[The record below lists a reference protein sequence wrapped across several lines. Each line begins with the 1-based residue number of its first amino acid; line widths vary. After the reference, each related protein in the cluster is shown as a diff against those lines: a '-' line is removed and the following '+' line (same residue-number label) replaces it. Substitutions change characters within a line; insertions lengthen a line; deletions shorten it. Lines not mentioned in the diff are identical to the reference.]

1 MHKSGSNIAHEGT
14 PDESRTVAGLRGVA
28 DSPALSPGD
37 AVVTIE
43 QEFGSDSE
51 VRAGSCSASPKIES
65 QELRAEMLV
74 AHRRPQIFVS
84 EQLRDG
90 PPSQEVLLID
100 VAADRM
106 QIL

>member
-1 MHKSGSNIAHEGT
+1 
-14 PDESRTVAGLRGVA
+14 
-28 DSPALSPGD
+28 
-37 AVVTIE
+37 
-43 QEFGSDSE
+43 
-51 VRAGSCSASPKIES
+51 
-65 QELRAEMLV
+65 MLV